1 MPLGSPAL
9 PRLFSWPI
17 FLSLLVVLVASSL
30 VFRLLVRRWTTHRHW
45 LDLTRW
51 AEDNRMSLRGATT
64 ASVPAPLSDA
74 TNPPPTA
81 SLAIRSDSLWFVE
94 MHTLKAQRTDTS
106 QFTRWHLAVRRIE
119 SAWPPTALRPRANA
133 SSVTDLFPAM
143 TSFPSM
149 LPPERFVIFGVDSAA
164 ARRVARS
171 SLPALLP
178 PDIGLLLHGSA
189 LILDFTSRP
198 IDPVELSR
206 LCALIEQLLAHL
218 PAPA

>member
-1 MPLGSPAL
+1 MSLAAPAL

-45 LDLTRW
+45 LDLSRW
-51 AEDNRMSLRGATT
+51 ADENRMTLRGAAS
-64 ASVPAPLSDA
+64 ASVPPPLA
-74 TNPPPTA
+74 NAGNPPPTA
-81 SLAIRSDSLWFVE
+81 NVALTSDGLTFVE

-106 QFTRWHLAVRRIE
+106 QFTRWHLAVRRLE
-119 SAWPPTALRPRANA
+119 SNWPPTALRPRANP

-149 LPPERFVIFGVDSAA
+149 LPPERFVLFGVDSAA

-178 PDIGLLLHGSA
+178 PDIGLLLHGST

-198 IDPVELSR
+198 IDPMELSR
-206 LCALIEQLLAHL
+206 LCALIEQLRAHL
-218 PAPA
+218 PAVS